1 MADMTPDEVLAQLKT
16 RGFDKGFQ
24 RTPLREFKGK
34 LESITG
40 SMEQR
45 GNSPQARLYVLYN
58 FADMEVM
65 ESTEPY
71 PFPVAQIE
79 IPHSSRDRSLMG
91 VFGASVDK
99 IINAG
104 ADENATQDQVKGQ
117 DYLVGKTLQMKMTP
131 GHMMWDAAKGE
142 ETPRDCWELVG
153 IEGKGSTSAPA
164 AATAQPTGAVASN
177 TQKAL
182 DILED
187 KTLQQWH
194 QEVFSVIKG
203 DTELSQSIISGEF
216 LPPLEALGMVTK
228 DENGIYHVK
237 KD

>member
-58 FADMEVM
+58 YADVEVIQ
-65 ESTEPY
+65 STEPY
-71 PFPVAQIE
+71 PFPVAQLE
-79 IPHSSRDRSLMG
+79 IPHSNRDRSLMG

-104 ADENATQDQVKGQ
+104 ADENAAQDQVKGQ
-117 DYLVGKTLQMKMTP
+117 DYLVGKTLHNKMTP
-131 GHMMWDAAKGE
+131 GHMMWDASKGE

-153 IEGKGSTSAPA
+153 IEGEGSTPA
-164 AATAQPTGAVASN
+164 TATAQPTGTGAVASN

-182 DILED
+182 DILD
-187 KTLQQWH
+187 GKTLQQWH
-194 QEVFSVIKG
+194 QEVFSAIKG
-203 DTELSQSIISGEF
+203 DTELSQNIINGEF

-237 KD
+237 RD